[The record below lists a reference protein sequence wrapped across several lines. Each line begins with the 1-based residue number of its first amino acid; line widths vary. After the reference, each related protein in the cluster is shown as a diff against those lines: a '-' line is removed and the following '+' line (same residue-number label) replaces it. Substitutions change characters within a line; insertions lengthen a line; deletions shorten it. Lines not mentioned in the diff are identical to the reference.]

1 MAIKAIPRVRSGALA
16 ALALIFALPLLV
28 VLGSWLVGPSANWPH
43 LFSTVLGEYTRN
55 SLVLCLLTGT
65 GALILGTGCAWLV
78 AMYQFPGR
86 RVLEWTLLL
95 PLACPAYLIA
105 YTWTGLLAVES
116 PLQEWAPFPLPD
128 IRNREGA
135 AVMLTLV
142 LYPYVYLLARQ
153 AFLTQSRTALDV
165 ARTLGAGPL
174 ERFLRVALP
183 LARPAIVAGVALV
196 LMETLADYGTVK
208 YFGVPTL
215 STGIYRTWFGLS
227 DHLAAAQLASGLL
240 LTMFVLLWLERRARR
255 HRRTHADQAPPA
267 PRRPLTGLAR
277 PAATLGLTL
286 PVLLGFVLP
295 AVQLLAWAAEDAGQL
310 LSPAFLALVR
320 NSLLIA
326 LLTAVTTLTV
336 ALTLVTGHRLLPTGT
351 RRLAMRAVAFGYA
364 MPGTVLAVGVVW
376 VLGGLDGGLNDLLAG
391 LGLNEPGLIFS
402 GTLFAVVFACSI
414 RFLTIPAQGLEAGF
428 ARLSPHMDEAA
439 RSLGARPGSLV
450 RRIHLP
456 LLRIPLLTSA
466 LLVFVDTL
474 KELPATLVLR
484 PFDTNTL
491 AVRAFELASDE
502 RLSDAALPAL
512 AILLAG
518 ILPVAL
524 LARSLGNRDDGHHA

>member
-1 MAIKAIPRVRSGALA
+1 VAVTAAPAWRSGALV
-16 ALALIFALPLLV
+16 ALALAFALPLLV
-28 VLGSWLVGPSANWPH
+28 VLGSWLAGPSGNWPH
-43 LFSTVLGEYTRN
+43 LFSTVLGDYALN

-65 GALILGTGCAWLV
+65 GTLVVGTGCAWLV
-78 AMYQFPGR
+78 VVYRFPGR
-86 RVLEWTLLL
+86 RILEWALLL

-105 YTWTGLLAVES
+105 YTWTGLLALEG
-116 PLQEWAPFPLPD
+116 PLQQWAPFPLPD

-135 AVMLTLV
+135 AMMLILV

-153 AFLTQSRTALDV
+153 AFLTQSGTALDV
-165 ARTLGAGPL
+165 ARTLGAGAL
-174 ERFLRVALP
+174 ERFTRVALP

-215 STGIYRTWFGLS
+215 STGIYRTWFGLG

-240 LTMFVLLWLERRARR
+240 FTMFVLLWLERRARR
-255 HRRTHADQAPPA
+255 HRRTDTDQKPPA
-267 PRRPLTGLAR
+267 ERQPLTGVAA
-277 PAATLGLTL
+277 PAATVGLTL

-295 AVQLLAWAAEDAGQL
+295 ALQLIAWAADDAGHL
-310 LSPAFLALVR
+310 LSAEFLELIS

-326 LLTAVTTLTV
+326 SLTALTTLAV
-336 ALTLVTGHRLLPTGT
+336 ALTLVSSHRLLPTGL

-376 VLGGLDGGLNDLLAG
+376 VLGWLDGGLNDTLAG
-391 LGLNEPGLIFS
+391 LGFSEPGLVFS

-439 RSLGARPGSLV
+439 RSLGGRPWSLF

-502 RLSDAALPAL
+502 RLADAALPAL

-524 LARSLGNRDDGHHA
+524 LARSLGNRDDAHHA

>member
-1 MAIKAIPRVRSGALA
+1 VALTASGWRSGALI
-16 ALALIFALPLLV
+16 ALALAFALPLLV
-28 VLGSWLVGPSANWPH
+28 VLSSWLAGPSGNWAH
-43 LFSTVLGEYTRN
+43 LASTVLGNYALN
-55 SLVLCLLTGT
+55 SLVLCLLTGSGT
-65 GALILGTGCAWLV
+65 LVLGTGSAWLV
-78 AMYQFPGR
+78 AVHEFPGR
-86 RVLEWTLLL
+86 RVLEWALLL

-105 YTWTGLLAVES
+105 YTWTGLLALEG
-116 PLQEWAPFPLPD
+116 PLQQWAPFPLPE
-128 IRNREGA
+128 IRNRAGA

-153 AFLTQSRTALDV
+153 AFLTQSGTALDV
-165 ARTLGAGPL
+165 ARTLGAGPR
-174 ERFLRVALP
+174 ERFVRVALP
-183 LARPAIVAGVALV
+183 LARPAIVAGLALV

-208 YFGVPTL
+208 YFGVSTL
-215 STGIYRTWFGLS
+215 STGIYRTWFGLG

-240 LTMFVLLWLERRARR
+240 FTMFVLLWLERRARR
-255 HRRTHADQAPPA
+255 QRRTDTDQKPTGE
-267 PRRPLTGLAR
+267 RRPLTGLPA
-277 PAATLGLTL
+277 PAATVGLTL
-286 PVLLGFVLP
+286 PVLLGFGLP
-295 AVQLLAWAAEDAGQL
+295 ALQLLAWAADDAGHL
-310 LSPAFLALVR
+310 LSAEFVELTY

-326 LLTAVTTLTV
+326 VLTALTTLAV
-336 ALTLVTGHRLLPTGT
+336 ALVLVTAHRLLPTHT

-376 VLGGLDGGLNDLLAG
+376 VLGWLDSGVNETAAR
-391 LGLNEPGLIFS
+391 LGWQEPGLVFS

-414 RFLTIPAQGLEAGF
+414 RFLSIPAQGLEAGF

-439 RSLGARPGSLV
+439 RSLGGRPWSLF

-474 KELPATLVLR
+474 KELPATMVLR

-502 RLSDAALPAL
+502 RLADAALPAL
-512 AILLAG
+512 AILVAG
-518 ILPVAL
+518 ILPVSL
-524 LARSLGNRDDGHHA
+524 LARSMGNRDDGQDA